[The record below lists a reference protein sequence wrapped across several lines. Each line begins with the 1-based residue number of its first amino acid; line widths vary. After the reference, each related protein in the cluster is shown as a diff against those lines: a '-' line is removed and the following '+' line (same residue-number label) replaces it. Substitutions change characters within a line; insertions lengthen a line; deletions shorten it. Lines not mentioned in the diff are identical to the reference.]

1 MQYFMCARTIGVSS
15 LALLAL
21 SLPFIVLAQGVTVE
35 STLNRVLGILN
46 GVIFLF
52 ITIAIVV
59 FFWGLIT
66 YLANIGGEDAAKKG
80 IQLMLWGIIA
90 LFVMVSVWGII
101 RLLQNTFGVGG
112 NQTAIPVSTFQAQGG
127 YGAGGA
133 AGVINLSGGISIPI
147 Q

>member
-1 MQYFMCARTIGVSS
+1 MRARIIGVSA
-15 LALLAL
+15 LALSAL
-21 SLPFIVLAQGVTVE
+21 SLPFIALAQVTIE

-59 FFWGLIT
+59 FFWGLIS

-80 IQLMLWGIIA
+80 IQLMLWGVIA

-101 RLLQNTFGVGG
+101 RLLKNTFGVGG

-127 YGAGGA
+127 YGAGGST
-133 AGVINLSGGISIPI
+133 GVINLSGGISIPI

>member
-1 MQYFMCARTIGVSS
+1 MQYFMRARTVGFSA
-15 LALLAL
+15 LALLAI

-52 ITIAIVV
+52 ITVAIVV
-59 FFWGLIT
+59 FFWGLIQ

-80 IQLMLWGIIA
+80 IQLMLWGVIA

-112 NQTAIPVSTFQAQGG
+112 NQTAIVPSTYQAQG
-127 YGAGGA
+127 YGTTGGGGA
-133 AGVINLSGGISIPI
+133 TGVI
-147 Q
+147 QV

>member
-1 MQYFMCARTIGVSS
+1 MRARIIGVSA
-15 LALLAL
+15 LALSAL
-21 SLPFIVLAQGVTVE
+21 SLPFIALAQVTIE

-59 FFWGLIT
+59 FFWGLIS

-112 NQTAIPVSTFQAQGG
+112 NQTAIVPSTYQAQG
-127 YGAGGA
+127 YGAGYGGGGGTT
-133 AGVINLSGGISIPI
+133 GVINVSGGMQIPF
-147 Q
+147 

>member
-1 MQYFMCARTIGVSS
+1 MQYFMRTRTIGISA
-15 LALLAL
+15 LAFAAIA
-21 SLPFIVLAQGVTVE
+21 LPFIAIAQVTVE
-35 STLNRVLGILN
+35 STLDRVLGILN
-46 GVIFLF
+46 MAMFLF

-66 YLANIGGEDAAKKG
+66 YLGNIGGEDAAKKG

-112 NQTAIPVSTFQAQGG
+112 NQTAIPVSTFNRQGA
-127 YGAGGA
+127 YGVNPGTT
-133 AGVINLSGGISIPI
+133 GVIQVSGGISVPF
-147 Q
+147 

>member
-1 MQYFMCARTIGVSS
+1 MRARIIGVSA
-15 LALLAL
+15 LALSAL
-21 SLPFIVLAQGVTVE
+21 SLPFIALAQVTIE

-59 FFWGLIT
+59 FFWGLIS

-80 IQLMLWGIIA
+80 IQLMLWGVIA

-127 YGAGGA
+127 YGAGGST
-133 AGVINLSGGISIPI
+133 GVINLSGGISIPI

>member
-1 MQYFMCARTIGVSS
+1 MRARIIGFSA

-59 FFWGLIT
+59 FFWGLIS

-112 NQTAIPVSTFQAQGG
+112 NQTAIVPSTYQAQG
-127 YGAGGA
+127 YGTTGGGGA
-133 AGVINLSGGISIPI
+133 TGVIQVGGGMSIPF
-147 Q
+147 

>member
-1 MQYFMCARTIGVSS
+1 MRARIIGVSA
-15 LALLAL
+15 LALSAL
-21 SLPFIVLAQGVTVE
+21 SLPFIALAQVTIE

-59 FFWGLIT
+59 FFWGLIS

-112 NQTAIPVSTFQAQGG
+112 NQTAIVPSTYQAQG
-127 YGAGGA
+127 YGTTGGGGA
-133 AGVINLSGGISIPI
+133 TGVIQVGGGMSIPF
-147 Q
+147 

>member
-1 MQYFMCARTIGVSS
+1 MRARTIGFSA

-59 FFWGLIT
+59 FFWGLIS

-80 IQLMLWGIIA
+80 IQLMLWGVIA

-127 YGAGGA
+127 YGAGGST
-133 AGVINLSGGISIPI
+133 GVINLSGGISIPI

>member
-1 MQYFMCARTIGVSS
+1 MRARTVGFSA
-15 LALLAL
+15 LALFALA
-21 SLPFIVLAQGVTVE
+21 LPFIALAQVTIE

-59 FFWGLIT
+59 FFWGLIQ

-80 IQLMLWGIIA
+80 IQLMIWGIIA

-112 NQTAIPVSTFQAQGG
+112 NQTAIMPSTYTAQG
-127 YGAGGA
+127 YGATGGA
-133 AGVINLSGGISIPI
+133 TGVINVSGGVSVPF
-147 Q
+147 

>member
-1 MQYFMCARTIGVSS
+1 MQYFMRTRTIGISA
-15 LALLAL
+15 LAFAAIA
-21 SLPFIVLAQGVTVE
+21 LPFIAIAQVTVE
-35 STLNRVLGILN
+35 STLDRVLGILN
-46 GVIFLF
+46 MAMFLF

-66 YLANIGGEDAAKKG
+66 YLGNIGGEDAAKKG

-112 NQTAIPVSTFQAQGG
+112 NQTAIPVSTFNRQGA
-127 YGAGGA
+127 YGVNPGSTGVIQIGGA
-133 AGVINLSGGISIPI
+133 VNIPF
-147 Q
+147 

>member
-66 YLANIGGEDAAKKG
+66 YLANIGG
-80 IQLMLWGIIA
+80 
-90 LFVMVSVWGII
+90 
-101 RLLQNTFGVGG
+101 
-112 NQTAIPVSTFQAQGG
+112 
-127 YGAGGA
+127 
-133 AGVINLSGGISIPI
+133 
-147 Q
+147 